1 MKKNILFVGFND
13 DRYFDKIQK
22 KIVLLNQDKSIFAS
36 LSARKPQLNVNHI
49 PIKNFFFK
57 NIKSQKINN
66 INQHL
71 NLNINK
77 LDQEMLNLMIDRV
90 NIEPLSTWQKN
101 YYINLIFSYW
111 SDHFKKNKPSSIF
124 FVSTPHF
131 PWDYA
136 LYLLA
141 KIEKIKVYIICRP
154 RIDNA
159 LFIYSD
165 INNILNSS
173 IKSKIS
179 QKSYFPNKFQTD
191 ELLYSE
197 LTEYSKKKNRY
208 KFNVTFQKFKNLKG
222 IFLSWFSPIV
232 DNNFYYGLNLLKF
245 FIFKFKR
252 IVYKNKYK
260 NWIKKNMIREND
272 IKKNFVI
279 FFLQVRPERTLMPEG
294 GLFYNQIEAIKILSK
309 VLPNNYQILVK
320 EHPLMFSDTFY
331 KPDIRLL
338 NFHKLEDYLQI
349 NNISKV
355 KFLDFNFNTRKLINK
370 AKLIV
375 SLTSSLNWESLLIN
389 KPSFSFGETWHSPC
403 KSSPKFTKK
412 NKFKKEIFD
421 LINTNNSTIK
431 KNLDSFYRLIG
442 KKIIYG
448 CPHEKIYEKKN
459 KIDKNLLV
467 NNLSTVLS
475 KLIQK

>member
-1 MKKNILFVGFND
+1 MYRKILFVGFND
-13 DRYFDKIQK
+13 DEYFEKVQK
-22 KIVLLNQDKSIFAS
+22 KIVLLNRDKAIFFS
-36 LSARKPQLNVNHI
+36 LSSKKPKLNVNHI
-49 PIKNFFFK
+49 PINNFFFK
-57 NIKSQKINN
+57 KIKNQKIKFRNHTN
-66 INQHL
+66 FNT
-71 NLNINK
+71 NK

-90 NIEPLSTWQKN
+90 NLEPLSTWQKN
-101 YYINLIFSYW
+101 YYIKLIFSFWY
-111 SDHFKKNKPSSIF
+111 DYFEKNKPSCIF

-141 KIEKIKVYIICRP
+141 KKQKLNVYIVCRP

-165 INNILNSS
+165 INNILKSS
-173 IKSKIS
+173 IETKIS
-179 QKSYFPNKFQTD
+179 QKSFFPNKFQTD
-191 ELLYSE
+191 KLLNPE

-208 KFNVTFQKFKNLKG
+208 RFNMKLQKFKNLKG
-222 IFLSWFSPIV
+222 IFLSWFSPVI
-232 DNNFYYGLNLLKF
+232 DKNFYFGLNLFKF

-252 IVYKNKYK
+252 IIYKNKYK
-260 NWIKKNMIREND
+260 KWITKNMIRENN

-279 FFLQVRPERTLMPEG
+279 FFLQVRPERTLIPEG
-294 GLFYNQIEAIKILSK
+294 GLFYNQVEAIKILSEI
-309 VLPNNYQILVK
+309 LPKNYQILVK

-338 NFHKLEDYLQI
+338 NFHNLEDYLQI

-355 KFLDFNFNTRKLINK
+355 KFLDYNLNTNKLINK

-403 KSSPKFTKK
+403 KSSPKFIKK
-412 NKFKKEIFD
+412 DKFKKEILG
-421 LINTNNSTIK
+421 LISTNNLTIK
-431 KNLDSFYRLIG
+431 KNLESFYKLMG

-448 CPHEKIYEKKN
+448 CPHEKVYEKK
-459 KIDKNLLV
+459 K
-467 NNLSTVLS
+467 
-475 KLIQK
+475 

>member
-1 MKKNILFVGFND
+1 MKKNILFVGFSD
-13 DRYFDKIQK
+13 DRYFEKIQK
-22 KIVLLNQDKSIFAS
+22 KVVLLNRDSIFVS
-36 LSARKPQLNVNHI
+36 LSVKKPQLNINHI
-49 PIKNFFFK
+49 PLKNFFFED
-57 NIKSQKINN
+57 IKSQKIK
-66 INQHL
+66 HL
-71 NLNINK
+71 NCHINFNIKK

-111 SDHFKKNKPSSIF
+111 SDYFKKNKLSSIF

-141 KIEKIKVYIICRP
+141 KKQKIKVNIICRP

-165 INNILNSS
+165 INNILKSS
-173 IKSKIS
+173 IDSKIS
-179 QKSYFPNKFQTD
+179 QKSYFLKKFQTNK
-191 ELLYSE
+191 LLYSE
-197 LTEYSKKKNRY
+197 LTEYSKNKNRY
-208 KFNVTFQKFKNLKG
+208 KFNITFKKFKNLKG

-232 DNNFYYGLNLLKF
+232 DENYYFGLNLFKF

-252 IVYKNKYK
+252 IICKNKYK
-260 NWIKKNMIREND
+260 KWIKKNMITENN

-294 GLFYNQIEAIKILSK
+294 GFFYNQIDAIKILSDI
-309 VLPNNYQILVK
+309 LPKNYQILVK

-349 NNISKV
+349 NNVSKV
-355 KFLDFNFNTRKLINK
+355 KFLDYNLNTNKLMNK
-370 AKLIV
+370 AKLVV

-389 KPSFSFGETWHSPC
+389 KPSFSFGETWHSLC

-412 NKFKKEIFD
+412 DKFKKEIFD
-421 LINTNNSTIK
+421 LINNNSKIK
-431 KNLDSFYRLIG
+431 KNLKSFYTLIS
-442 KKIIYG
+442 KKVIYG

-459 KIDKNLLV
+459 KIEKELLV
-467 NNLSTVLS
+467 YNLSLVLS